1 MAKKSKKDS
10 YDDSWMYILLLTT
23 ITILAYSLSTY
34 TFKIAGVSLT
44 YSIFLLP
51 VLYLIANYITKKY
64 CCEKAVL
71 AIVIS
76 SISIVIFT
84 LIMNFAMGKSTSISV
99 FTGSFC
105 ALVVSHLVNLLIY
118 RFLNSNTEAPFLLVL
133 LNYLFAL
140 VTFYAFYTLIYLN
153 MIILDDYWLG
163 YFITLVIQ
171 TIMCIGLA
179 YLDKKIKLGRE

>member
-1 MAKKSKKDS
+1 MSKKSKKDS

-71 AIVIS
+71 AIV
-76 SISIVIFT
+76 
-84 LIMNFAMGKSTSISV
+84 
-99 FTGSFC
+99 TGSFC

-118 RFLNSNTEAPFLLVL
+118 RFLNSNTGAPFLLVL
-133 LNYLFAL
+133 LNYMFAL

-153 MIILDDYWLG
+153 MIILDNYWLG